1 MKKITLKIP
10 LIHILSIILFYI
22 LIKVSMETEIQGKNE
37 FAELLYGMTFFMRH
51 DIITLVFGVVLIIP
65 FLLLILSL
73 FKKSVREYNYFLKV
87 SYYRAI
93 LGPTGRRFLI
103 APTNKQKLGGLQLS
117 HRIR

>member
-10 LIHILSIILFYI
+10 LIHILSILLFYL

-73 FKKSVREYNYFLKV
+73 FKKRRDFIIGASFASLTSILLIIMIFYF
-87 SYYRAI
+87 
-93 LGPTGRRFLI
+93 
-103 APTNKQKLGGLQLS
+103 
-117 HRIR
+117 